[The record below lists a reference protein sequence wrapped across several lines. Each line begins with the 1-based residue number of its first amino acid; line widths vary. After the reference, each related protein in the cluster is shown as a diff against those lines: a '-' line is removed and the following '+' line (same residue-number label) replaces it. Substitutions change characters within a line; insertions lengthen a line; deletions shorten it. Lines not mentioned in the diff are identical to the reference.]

1 MFIFLQETQISF
13 DLYAAVICVALK
25 QNKHA
30 SELPL
35 LGKNIP
41 KDHDGIFP
49 PVLPTSISVPPI
61 DINLALFPSGNCV
74 IFSIFLDNRLLFKH
88 QQLNASPYGFASVY
102 RQCSCVITVCTRK
115 SPVCHKVCNFNKI
128 YCPFSR
134 CNINKD
140 NVHKSII
147 LWSRSVHEKRCIGV
161 LIKPNIY
168 RKCWNISSIN
178 EDLTILSIKTRC
190 KDAKI
195 SILFT
200 CNFYCTITR
209 RKRNRIICLL

>member
-74 IFSIFLDNRLLFKH
+74 IFSIFLDNRLLFY
-88 QQLNASPYGFASVY
+88 NVPVFPS
-102 RQCSCVITVCTRK
+102 TVRHSTTKQYPC
-115 SPVCHKVCNFNKI
+115 C
-128 YCPFSR
+128 
-134 CNINKD
+134 
-140 NVHKSII
+140 
-147 LWSRSVHEKRCIGV
+147 
-161 LIKPNIY
+161 
-168 RKCWNISSIN
+168 
-178 EDLTILSIKTRC
+178 
-190 KDAKI
+190 
-195 SILFT
+195 
-200 CNFYCTITR
+200 
-209 RKRNRIICLL
+209 RNGK

>member
-1 MFIFLQETQISF
+1 MASIQTAAPVIGEFTVLPFPEYIPCCDILFQSLTSLFMAIRALLFNYSMFIFLQETQISF

-74 IFSIFLDNRLLFKH
+74 IFSIFLDNRLLFY
-88 QQLNASPYGFASVY
+88 LN
-102 RQCSCVITVCTRK
+102 
-115 SPVCHKVCNFNKI
+115 
-128 YCPFSR
+128 
-134 CNINKD
+134 D
-140 NVHKSII
+140 
-147 LWSRSVHEKRCIGV
+147 
-161 LIKPNIY
+161 
-168 RKCWNISSIN
+168 
-178 EDLTILSIKTRC
+178 
-190 KDAKI
+190 
-195 SILFT
+195 
-200 CNFYCTITR
+200 
-209 RKRNRIICLL
+209 